1 MDELR
6 NRIKY
11 GVDAKSLTYD
21 EDATPQCHTKIDLKY
36 LIEKHLIKHETD
48 TNCILINIEN
58 DTTRYSN
65 SIKEFEK
72 ISLDKFVHL
81 KATYWK
87 EKENLEND
95 MTMVLE
101 FLKRFNPEV
110 KDGKIKIDE
119 FSVIN
124 DDNIYIQDGPLAC
137 YCSHL
142 RAMIYGYLNFQDY
155 TIIVEDDI
163 SIANTENIEKYLKQI
178 PDDWDIVFM
187 NSAPKNRVYDE
198 PFYKFT
204 DHFHSGHFY
213 IINHKCLP
221 TLFQNLY
228 PIPDQVDVLI
238 SNLIDRLNIYNIP
251 DTVFQKNI
259 ATNTQNNLHVIFN
272 SPAYFVTRNNI
283 SRIKELL
290 LFFLDLMLPDN
301 PNNAHMVSHLMYDV
315 LFEYILSTQTEAPE
329 GADDYRIDNFKY
341 AEIPEYKTLE
351 TYIHSFIRAGK
362 KGIKHEFEAK
372 RLLNVMMSIILKFQD
387 HNTIDPVL
395 NEVLKAYS
403 YGSSAQ
409 TYKIENL
416 QWGTIKIKIIVKKYN
431 DRLRWIAKGHE
442 TSRDV
447 FNKELEILKK
457 IIHLEHAPKL
467 FGYDIH
473 KMVLKTLYVGESLYY
488 DFKLPH
494 DWREQ
499 IRTIFD
505 DFTQNGVYYPEFRLH
520 NISVLDDKISFVD
533 FGLAE
538 LNSACDNSENCDR
551 FIGALELLEK
561 KFFAVSSTEER
572 HQLYRTFMFNTND
585 NYNLSV

>member
-1 MDELR
+1 MDQLR
-6 NRIKY
+6 NRIQY
-11 GVDAKSLTYD
+11 GVDAKLLTYD
-21 EDATPQCHTKIDLKY
+21 EDAVTKCHTKINLKE
-36 LIEKHLIKHETD
+36 IIQEHLIKHETG
-48 TNCILINIEN
+48 TNCILINIEKDLSRYN
-58 DTTRYSN
+58 D

-101 FLKRFNPEV
+101 FLKNFNPDI
-110 KDGKIKIDE
+110 KDNKIKIDD
-119 FSVIN
+119 FSAIN
-124 DDNIYIQDGPLAC
+124 DENIYIQDGPLAC

-163 SIANTENIEKYLKQI
+163 SIANTENIEKCLKQI

-187 NSAPKNRVYDE
+187 NSAPKNRIYDE
-198 PFYKFT
+198 PFYKFV

-213 IINHKCLP
+213 IINNKCLP
-221 TLFQNLY
+221 TLFENLY

-238 SNLIDRLNIYNIP
+238 SNLIDKLNIYNIP

-283 SRIKELL
+283 NKMKEFI

-301 PNNAHMVSHLMYDV
+301 SNNSHMVSHLMYDV
-315 LFEYILSTQTEAPE
+315 IFEYILSTQTTALE
-329 GADDYRIDNFKY
+329 GADDYKIDDFKY

-351 TYIHSFIRAGK
+351 AYINYFIRSGK
-362 KGIKHEFEAK
+362 KGIESELEAK
-372 RLLNVMMSIILKFQD
+372 RLMKIIISIISKFQD
-387 HNTIDPVL
+387 HNTNDPQF

-409 TYKIENL
+409 TYKLE
-416 QWGTIKIKIIVKKYN
+416 KSKVIVKKYN
-431 DRLRWIAKGHE
+431 DKLRWIADGHK

-447 FNKELEILKK
+447 FYKELEIQKK
-457 IIHLEHAPKL
+457 IQHLEHVPKL
-467 FGYDIH
+467 LGYDVE
-473 KMVLKTLYVGESLYY
+473 KMVLKMSYGGESLYY
-488 DFKLPH
+488 DFKMPEN
-494 DWREQ
+494 WREQ

-505 DFTQNGVYYPEFRLH
+505 DFTKNGIYYPEFRLH
-520 NISVLDDKISFVD
+520 NILVLDDKISFID
-533 FGLAE
+533 FGLARLDSE
-538 LNSACDNSENCDR
+538 CDNSENYDR
-551 FIGALELLEK
+551 FISGLELLEK
-561 KFFAVSSTEER
+561 KFETITSTEER
-572 HQLYRTFMFNTND
+572 HQLYRTFMFNTGD
-585 NYNLSV
+585 NYNATILSVQ